1 MDEVVADR
9 MSKQLVGTPV
19 GEWMLEKCLGNGKSA
34 VVFRARKGDQ
44 VAALKVFDPD
54 LVKRYGEPTQLER
67 INRERHLIGKEHPN
81 LVRIFDGGKC
91 TRTGR
96 LFVAMDYIDAL
107 DLEKALPEIPQDRI
121 RPLIA
126 QLASAAKFLEEMGL
140 VHRDIKPANIAVSS
154 DYQTLTLLD
163 LGVIRP
169 VGDGTLTDNERQ
181 HFVGTHQYSPPEF
194 MNRKEED
201 STTGWRAVTFYQI
214 GGVLHDLLTRR
225 QLFQESL
232 TPQAVLIHAVES
244 ETPQIN
250 GEGLDRTLVLV
261 ARNCLVKDPSTRLQV
276 VTWDDFASA
285 PPPVS
290 VASMR
295 EQARRTLAMTHA
307 LPAKEDPITTAAKV
321 RLHEL
326 VGAVQNMIR
335 KEVFE
340 NGELFP
346 AVEVHEHPDRPDG
359 AAEFQAGFPKSVA
372 CGLPNALALTFHF
385 SLLDPNAEIVQIAVG
400 GTIAGRVRQMLGA
413 APAKVGTVFR
423 NAFEETAVRTCVQT
437 ILYEA
442 LRAAAGAQAIGMDE
456 VRTLNL
462 ELQAL
467 PE

>member
-1 MDEVVADR
+1 MDPVVADR
-9 MSKQLVGTPV
+9 MTKELVGKSV
-19 GEWMLEKCLGNGKSA
+19 GEWTPEKLLGNGKSA

-67 INRERHLIGKEHPN
+67 INRERLLIGKEHSN

-91 TRTGR
+91 AGTGY
-96 LFVAMDYIDAL
+96 LFVAMECIDAL
-107 DLEKALPEIPQDRI
+107 DLEKALAEVPQDCI

-126 QLASAAKFLEEMGL
+126 QLASAAKFLEEMDL

-163 LGVIRP
+163 LGVIRS
-169 VGDGTLTDNERQ
+169 VGDGTLTDNERR

-214 GGVLHDLLTRR
+214 GGVLYDLLTRK
-225 QLFQESL
+225 QLFQDSL

-244 ETPQIN
+244 ETPQIT
-250 GEGLDRTLVLV
+250 GEGLDRTLVLL
-261 ARNCLVKDPSTRLQV
+261 ARNCLVKDPATRLRV
-276 VTWDDFASA
+276 VSWEDFASA

-295 EQARRTLAMTHA
+295 EHARRTLAMSHA
-307 LPAKEDPITTAAKV
+307 LPPKEDPIATAAKV

-326 VGAVQNMIR
+326 VGVVQNMIR

-359 AAEFQAGFPKSVA
+359 AAEFQTGFPKSA
-372 CGLPNALALTFHF
+372 TCGLPNALALTFHF
-385 SLLDPNAEIVQIAVG
+385 SLLDPNAEIVQIAVSG
-400 GTIAGRVRQMLGA
+400 AVAGRVRQMLGS
-413 APAKVGTVFR
+413 APASVGTVFR

-442 LRAAAGAQAIGMDE
+442 LRTAALVAPVGVDE

-462 ELQAL
+462 EIQTLSG
-467 PE
+467 